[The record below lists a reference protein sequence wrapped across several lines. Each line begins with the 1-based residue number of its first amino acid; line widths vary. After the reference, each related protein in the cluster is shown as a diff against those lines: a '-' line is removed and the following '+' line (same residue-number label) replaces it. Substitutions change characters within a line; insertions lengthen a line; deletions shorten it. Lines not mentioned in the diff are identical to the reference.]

1 MSIRRRAG
9 AAAGAAV
16 LSGGL
21 AIGAMA
27 ALPGAAEAATP
38 ACTGG
43 TTANGTVGSCTTS
56 ATVGLSSGG
65 LTMNGPIGE
74 NWGTV
79 PLNGQTQTVYDTTAN
94 DEGLVAS
101 DLRGLLSTGTGSGW
115 DITASAAAF
124 TGTATAT
131 TIPDTAT
138 GKVLAFNGGGTSG
151 TAANTPTAACYYGL
165 LLCAL
170 PTNSV
175 TFPAFVPTGASVP
188 ALRIY
193 NAAAG
198 TGVGVVQVGAS
209 GATHPGVW
217 SVTLPPTLAVDTY
230 TSTITLTI
238 AAGP

>member
-65 LTMNGPIGE
+65 LTMNGPISE
-74 NWGTV
+74 SWGTQV
-79 PLNGQTQTVYDTTAN
+79 LNGQTQTFYDTTAA

-115 DITASAAAF
+115 DITASGTAF

-138 GKVLAFNGGGTSG
+138 GKVLAFNGSPTGGT
-151 TAANTPTAACYYGL
+151 TAPTAACYYGL
-165 LLCAL
+165 LLCGL
-170 PTNSV
+170 PTNNV
-175 TFPAFVPTGASVP
+175 TFPAFVPTGASVT

-198 TGVGVVQVGAS
+198 TGVGVIQIGAS
-209 GATHPGVW
+209 GAANPGVW

-230 TSTITLTI
+230 KSTITLTI